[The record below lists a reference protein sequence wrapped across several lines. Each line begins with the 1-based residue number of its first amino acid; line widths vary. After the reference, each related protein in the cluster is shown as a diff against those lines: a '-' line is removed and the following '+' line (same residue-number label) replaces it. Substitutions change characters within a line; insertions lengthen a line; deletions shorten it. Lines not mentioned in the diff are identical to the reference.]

1 MSRIYFLYV
10 LNDDIYDEFVN
21 WKGVKMDELATAI
34 VDSVSLIKELFT
46 GAVEGANVV
55 AMDQATLMDAISS
68 IVQNVAV
75 FVTQLIG
82 EIVTKL

>member
-1 MSRIYFLYV
+1 M
-10 LNDDIYDEFVN
+10 N
-21 WKGVKMDELATAI
+21 ELATAI
-34 VDSVSLIKELFT
+34 VDSVSLIKELFSDAAT
-46 GAVEGANVV
+46 GGNVV

-82 EIVTKL
+82 EIVVKL